1 MKRPE
6 TAITL
11 IHEIIGNAPFLYEGS
26 FTDGIAYAKKLGY
39 DRVEI
44 HATSVEELKDPGLYD
59 ALEACRIRV
68 SALGTGRLYVNA
80 GLSLTSQDPK
90 NRSEAIRQLRGFID
104 CAQKLDCLVILGCV
118 RGNIPAL
125 ANRPKVLKLLG
136 ESLKELDQYAQERS
150 VYMVFEP
157 INRYENNYLCS
168 TYEIADFIRHN
179 ALTNTR
185 MMIDTFHMNIEE
197 KDIRQSILDNLPYIK
212 YAHFA
217 DSNRL
222 WPGQGHM
229 DFSMILETLLSNGYN
244 GVISAECL
252 PLPTKDEAARGWLM
266 SMKELLEQ
274 YAERNKT
281 CWD

>member
-11 IHEIIGNAPFLYEGS
+11 IHEIIGNAPFLYEGN
-26 FTDGIAYAKKLGY
+26 FTDGIVYAKELGY
-39 DRVEI
+39 DCVEI
-44 HATSVEELKDPGLYD
+44 HVTSVEELKDPDLYD
-59 ALEACRIRV
+59 TLQTCQIRV

-80 GLSLTSQDPK
+80 GLSLTSQDPE
-90 NRSEAIRQLRGFID
+90 NRLEAIRQLKEFID
-104 CAQKLDCLVILGCV
+104 CAKKLDCLVILGCV

-125 ANRPKVLKLLG
+125 ADRPKILKLLG
-136 ESLKELDQYAQERS
+136 DSLKELDQYAQERS

-157 INRYENNYLCS
+157 INRYENNYLCN
-168 TYEIADFIRHN
+168 TYEITDFIRQN
-179 ALTNTR
+179 ELSNTR

-197 KDIRQSILDNLPYIK
+197 RDIQQSIIDNLPYIK

-222 WPGQGHM
+222 YLGQGHM
-229 DFSMILETLLSNGYN
+229 DFPMVLETLLSNGYN
-244 GVISAECL
+244 GIISAECL
-252 PLPTKDEAARGWLM
+252 PLPTKEAAARGWIM

-274 YAERNKT
+274 YVKRNKT

>member
-11 IHEIIGNAPFLYEGS
+11 IHEIIGDAPFLYEGS
-26 FTDGIAYAKKLGY
+26 FADGIVHAKELGY
-39 DRVEI
+39 DCVEI
-44 HATSVEELKDPGLYD
+44 HATSVEELEDPALYD
-59 ALEACRIRV
+59 ALKTCRIRV

-80 GLSLTSQDPK
+80 GLSLTSSDPE
-90 NRSEAIRQLRGFID
+90 NRSEAVRQLKGFID
-104 CAQKLDCLVILGCV
+104 CAEKLGCLVILGCV
-118 RGNIPAL
+118 RGNIPAP
-125 ANRPKVLKLLG
+125 ADRPNVLRLLG
-136 ESLKELDQYAQERS
+136 ESLKELDRYAQEHS
-150 VYMVFEP
+150 VCMVFEP

-168 TYEIADFIRHN
+168 TYEIADFLRQN
-179 ALTNTR
+179 ELSNTR

-222 WPGQGHM
+222 YPGQGHM

-252 PLPTKDEAARGWLM
+252 PLPSKDEAARGWLI

-281 CWD
+281 HWD